1 MYFFYIDESGNR
13 DVKKTDEP
21 YVLTA
26 VGMYE
31 NQWRG
36 FNTHLNGMKTNLAR
50 QYSPDIRQNQMK
62 VKSNFITKPRA
73 RNNSPF
79 FSVLSDEDSHHIS
92 AHYLNQLD
100 RAKMCIVASVID
112 KAELREGTTGEQMH
126 EWAYKLLLERIQ
138 HFMGNKHNALIIMDD
153 AGANLNRSITL
164 MHARLLNFG
173 NEVMDFRNIIE
184 YPFFVSSEL
193 SNGVQLADL
202 VAYTIY
208 HTFRY
213 EKPDY
218 EFMQRIRPYIS
229 RLAENEAILAG
240 LKIWP
245 ASNKYQAVFDQIQRR
260 SKADEKSW
268 EMGRMRSGWANHIEL
283 IKNTRPMVK

>member
-26 VGMYE
+26 IGMYE

-36 FNTHLNGMKTNLAR
+36 FNTHLTGMKTNLAR
-50 QYSPDIRQNQMK
+50 QYSPDIAQGQME
-62 VKSNFITKPRA
+62 VKSNFVAKPTA
-73 RNNSPF
+73 RKNSPF
-79 FSVLSDEDSHHIS
+79 FSVLSDEDIHHIS
-92 AHYLNQLD
+92 EHYLNQLD
-100 RAKMCIVASVID
+100 HAKMCIVASVID
-112 KAELREGTTGEQMH
+112 KAELLGGTTQQQMH
-126 EWAYKLLLERIQ
+126 EWAHKLLLERIQ
-138 HFMGNKHNALIIMDD
+138 HFMGNNHLKHNALIIMDD
-153 AGANLNRSITL
+153 MGAKLNRSITL
-164 MHARLLNFG
+164 MHARLLRAG
-173 NEVMDFRNIIE
+173 NEVMKFRNIIE

-218 EFMQRIRPYIS
+218 EFMRRIRPYIS
-229 RLAENEAILAG
+229 RLAENQAILAG

-245 ASNKYQAVFDQIQRR
+245 PSNRYQAVFDQLQ
-260 SKADEKSW
+260 KEVKS
-268 EMGRMRSGWANHIEL
+268 
-283 IKNTRPMVK
+283 

>member
-36 FNTHLNGMKTNLAR
+36 FNTHLTGMKTNLAR
-50 QYSPDIRQNQMK
+50 QYSRDIAQDQME
-62 VKSNFITKPRA
+62 VKSNFVTKPRF
-73 RNNSPF
+73 RKKSPF
-79 FSVLSDEDSHHIS
+79 FSVLSDEDIHHIS
-92 AHYLNQLD
+92 EHYLNQLD

-126 EWAYKLLLERIQ
+126 EWAYQFLLERIQ
-138 HFMGNKHNALIIMDD
+138 HFMGNNHRKHNALIIMDD

-164 MHARLLNFG
+164 MHARLLRAG
-173 NEVMDFRNIIE
+173 NEVMKFRNIIE

-218 EFMQRIRPYIS
+218 EFMRRIRPYIS
-229 RLAENEAILAG
+229 RLAENQAILAG

-245 ASNKYQAVFDQIQRR
+245 PSNRYQAVFDQLQ
-260 SKADEKSW
+260 KEVKS
-268 EMGRMRSGWANHIEL
+268 
-283 IKNTRPMVK
+283 